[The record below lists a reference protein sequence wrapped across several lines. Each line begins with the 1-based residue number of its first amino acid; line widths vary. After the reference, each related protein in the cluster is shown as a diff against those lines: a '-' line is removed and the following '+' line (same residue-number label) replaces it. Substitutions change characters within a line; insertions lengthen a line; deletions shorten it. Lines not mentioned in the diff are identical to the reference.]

1 MRRIG
6 MFIFAVTLV
15 AVASAIP
22 AHAVERCETETS
34 WSGYCSAST
43 DGSQVDVGAGTTTP
57 GNSGSSNG
65 HGGAGGGKGGGG
77 TGSTPPAPEEE
88 CESELCR
95 PLYTVVTLPDVT
107 AEDLRS
113 FVPAVPAVTGEPLGL
128 GVVGMPTNLVAASSV
143 QLQSGPLLGYD
154 VTVRFTPTSYRFDHG
169 DGTSRATTTGGAT
182 WNRLGLP
189 DYTATP
195 TSHVYAAAG
204 SYRAGVRVVY
214 SAAVNFGTGT
224 WRPVTGTVTSAAAFY
239 DVRVVEVRTG
249 LVQRTCAE
257 NPSGPGC

>member
-1 MRRIG
+1 MRLTAIL
-6 MFIFAVTLV
+6 VV
-15 AVASAIP
+15 AVLA
-22 AHAVERCETETS
+22 TS
-34 WSGYCSAST
+34 SMAGAPTTSKNCGGSTYWTHCDVST

-57 GNSGSSNG
+57 GGSGSS
-65 HGGAGGGKGGGG
+65 HGSGKQGGGTKGGG
-77 TGSTPPAPEEE
+77 TSTPPPAPEEV
-88 CESELCR
+88 CETSLCR
-95 PLYTVVTLPDVT
+95 PLYSVITLPEVT

-113 FVPAVPAVTGEPLGL
+113 FIPAVPTVTGEPLGL
-128 GVVGMPTNLVAASSV
+128 GVVGMPTNLVAGASV

-169 DGTSRATTTGGAT
+169 DGTSRTAVSGGAT
-182 WNRLGLP
+182 WARLGVP

-195 TSHVYAAAG
+195 TSHVYGVAG

-214 SAAVNFGTGT
+214 SAAVDFGTGS
-224 WRPVTGTVTSAAAFY
+224 WRPVTGSVTSAASFY

-257 NPSGPGC
+257 QPLGPGC

>member
-1 MRRIG
+1 MLTAPLVLLLSIG
-6 MFIFAVTLV
+6 LSSPGA
-15 AVASAIP
+15 APAEASQ
-22 AHAVERCETETS
+22 CLGGS
-34 WSGYCSAST
+34 WSGTCSATT

-65 HGGAGGGKGGGG
+65 QGGSGGGNGGGG
-77 TGSTPPAPEEE
+77 SGTAPPASEEE
-88 CESELCR
+88 CDSALCR
-95 PLYTVVTLPDVT
+95 PLYSVVTLPDVT

-113 FVPAVPAVTGEPLGL
+113 FIPALPTVTGEPLGL
-128 GVVGMPTNLVAASSV
+128 GVVGMPTNLLAASSV

-154 VTVRFTPTSYRFDHG
+154 VTVRFTPTGFRFDHG
-169 DGTSRATTTGGAT
+169 DGTSRTTTTGGSSWA
-182 WNRLGLP
+182 RLGVP

-195 TSHVYAAAG
+195 TSHVYGTPG

-214 SAAVNFGTGT
+214 TAAVNFGTGT
-224 WRPVTGTVTSAAAFY
+224 WRPVTGAVMSAAAFY

-257 NPSGPGC
+257 DPSGPGC

>member
-1 MRRIG
+1 MSTSSCAG
-6 MFIFAVTLV
+6 P
-15 AVASAIP
+15 S
-22 AHAVERCETETS
+22 S
-34 WSGYCSAST
+34 WSYCEVGS

-57 GNSGSSNG
+57 GTPGSSNSQ
-65 HGGAGGGKGGGG
+65 GGSVGGKGGGG
-77 TGSTPPAPEEE
+77 SSTAPPAPEEE
-88 CESELCR
+88 CDMALCR
-95 PLYTVVTLPDVT
+95 PLYSVVTLPDVT

-113 FVPAVPAVTGEPLGL
+113 FVPAVPTVTGEPLGL
-128 GVVGMPTNLVAASSV
+128 GVVGMPTNLVAGASV

-169 DGTSRATTTGGAT
+169 DGSSRTTTTGGAT
-182 WNRLGLP
+182 WGRLGVP

-195 TSHVYAAAG
+195 TSHVYTAAG

-214 SAAVNFGTGT
+214 TATVNFGTGT
-224 WRPVTGTVTSAAAFY
+224 WRPVTGAVTSAASFY

-257 NPSGPGC
+257 DPSGPGC

>member
-1 MRRIG
+1 MLSTLAR
-6 MFIFAVTLV
+6 VTL
-15 AVASAIP
+15 AVGLVLSAAASSASDC
-22 AHAVERCETETS
+22 AGGWTTT
-34 WSGYCSAST
+34 CSATT

-57 GNSGSSNG
+57 GSSGSS
-65 HGGAGGGKGGGG
+65 HGSGGQGGG
-77 TGSTPPAPEEE
+77 TKGGETSTPPPAPEEV
-88 CESELCR
+88 CETSLCR
-95 PLYTVVTLPDVT
+95 PLYSVVTLPDVT

-113 FVPAVPAVTGEPLGL
+113 FIPAVPTVTGEPLGL
-128 GVVGMPTNLVAASSV
+128 GVVGMPTNLVAGASV

-169 DGTSRATTTGGAT
+169 DGTSRTAVSGGAT
-182 WNRLGLP
+182 WARLGVP

-195 TSHVYAAAG
+195 TSHVYGAAG

-214 SAAVNFGTGT
+214 SAAVDFGTGS
-224 WRPVTGTVTSAAAFY
+224 WRPVTGSVTSAASFY

-257 NPSGPGC
+257 QPSGPGC